1 MSNRKRGKRK
11 QVGRGKRP
19 GQNSAHGQNNPTRP
33 TENRSHPPSQ
43 LSLGGMFEQGS
54 QNTLDLIDR
63 MPRVFTVLN
72 VGTYV
77 LQGVVLGLA
86 MGLIASL
93 GTRGFPKI
101 WTYVANTF
109 TVMLLR
115 VILQWIWVLGVT
127 TWVRKTATWFIR
139 DRTGQELPEN
149 VGRQIPVTNNV
160 GTIVGP
166 TIVAVGIATIL
177 ATENVEPS
185 WLTRTW
191 AIVLMSALGGGLASA
206 MEAIGLPSNI
216 HALRW
221 GRHTYQDNPN
231 FRERANRQRTN
242 RNRR

>member
-1 MSNRKRGKRK
+1 MSNRKRRKRK
-11 QVGRGKRP
+11 QVRRGKRQGP
-19 GQNSAHGQNNPTRP
+19 NSAYGQNNSTRP
-33 TENRSHPPSQ
+33 TGNRSDPSSQ

-77 LQGVVLGLA
+77 LQGVALGLA

-127 TWVRKTATWFIR
+127 TWVRKMATWFIR

-149 VGRQIPVTNNV
+149 VGRRIPVTNNV

-166 TIVAVGIATIL
+166 AIVAVGIATIL

-206 MEAIGLPSNI
+206 MEALGLPSNI